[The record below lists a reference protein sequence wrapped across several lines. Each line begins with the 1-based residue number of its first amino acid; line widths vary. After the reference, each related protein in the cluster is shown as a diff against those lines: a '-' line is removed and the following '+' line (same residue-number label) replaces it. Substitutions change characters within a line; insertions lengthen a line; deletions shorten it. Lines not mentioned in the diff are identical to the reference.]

1 MTDPAE
7 IRLADVLELLAVAVA
22 ERLQPEAPAT
32 GAAEPYLDVEAAAE
46 YLAAPTSRVYD
57 LAASGRLRVVRDGRR
72 VLTRASWIDAMLDA
86 A

>member
-1 MTDPAE
+1 M
-7 IRLADVLELLAVAVA
+7 LELLAAAVA
-22 ERLQPEAPAT
+22 ERLRAR
-32 GAAEPYLDVEAAAE
+32 GAGCRRVGAYLDVEAAAE